1 MSKAEDKHS
10 NTVRDPGNKKIAN
23 FNYPRLSRIK
33 LFMGDKTI
41 KQYINRPDNFFSGE
55 DSSKEVEK
63 TSKIMGERL
72 KIINFLADEK
82 ISEKKKEL
90 SEMQS
95 LLDEFDLYSSGKLD
109 ISIDEADKKFKNLD
123 APEDDVRKKIF
134 GIEEDIAKLEMAKET
149 IVEHYDEIAADFEN
163 AYAIDADGSFEK
175 FVEEYLSDQVNY
187 KISEDDFK
195 EIIEKRRN

>member
-1 MSKAEDKHS
+1 
-10 NTVRDPGNKKIAN
+10 
-23 FNYPRLSRIK
+23 
-33 LFMGDKTI
+33 MGDKTI